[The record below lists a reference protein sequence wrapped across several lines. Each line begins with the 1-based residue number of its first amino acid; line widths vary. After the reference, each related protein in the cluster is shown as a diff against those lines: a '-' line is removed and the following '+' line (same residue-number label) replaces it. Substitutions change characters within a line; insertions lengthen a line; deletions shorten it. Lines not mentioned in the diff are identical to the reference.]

1 MQNLCLWKPD
11 QDRMQHSNLHQ
22 FMAEVNHFHGLQ
34 LRSYADLYQ
43 WSVEK
48 TTRFWPLV
56 WQHCGVKGELG
67 DIVAENRQEMQRA
80 RWFPDSRL
88 NFAENL
94 LRRQDESPAIISRLE
109 GGVSQ
114 TLSWAELGDQVARL
128 AQWLRSQ
135 GIGRGDVAGA
145 PGAGRRTGAVAP
157 ERGHGPVRRGR
168 RLSTQYFGNRGCH
181 AGHHQPGRYLDL
193 HQPRLR

>member
-1 MQNLCLWKPD
+1 
-11 QDRMQHSNLHQ
+11 MQHSNLHQ

-114 TLSWAELGDQVARL
+114 TLSWAELAIRWPDWPSGCAAR
-128 AQWLRSQ
+128 A
-135 GIGRGDVAGA
+135 
-145 PGAGRRTGAVAP
+145 
-157 ERGHGPVRRGR
+157 
-168 RLSTQYFGNRGCH
+168 
-181 AGHHQPGRYLDL
+181 
-193 HQPRLR
+193 

>member
-1 MQNLCLWKPD
+1 MQNLCLWTPD

-56 WQHCGVKGELG
+56 AALRRQGRTFSN
-67 DIVAENRQEMQRA
+67 IVAENRQEMQRA
-80 RWFPDSRL
+80 RWFPDSQL

-94 LRRQDESPAIISRLE
+94 LRRQDESPAIIS
-109 GGVSQ
+109 
-114 TLSWAELGDQVARL
+114 
-128 AQWLRSQ
+128 
-135 GIGRGDVAGA
+135 
-145 PGAGRRTGAVAP
+145 P
-157 ERGHGPVRRGR
+157 H
-168 RLSTQYFGNRGCH
+168 
-181 AGHHQPGRYLDL
+181 
-193 HQPRLR
+193 

>member
-11 QDRMQHSNLHQ
+11 QDRMQHSNLQQ

-67 DIVAENRQEMQRA
+67 NIVAENRQEMQRA

-109 GGVSQ
+109 GDTSQ
-114 TLSWAELGDQVARL
+114 TLSWAELADQVARL

-135 GIGRGDVAGA
+135 GISRGDVVASMATTVCGML
-145 PGAGRRTGAVAP
+145 GR
-157 ERGHGPVRRGR
+157 
-168 RLSTQYFGNRGCH
+168 
-181 AGHHQPGRYLDL
+181 
-193 HQPRLR
+193 

>member
-67 DIVAENRQEMQRA
+67 NIVAENRQEMQHA
-80 RWFPDSRL
+80 RWFPDSQL

-94 LRRQDESPAIISRLE
+94 LRRQDESPAIISRIE
-109 GGVSQ
+109 GSP
-114 TLSWAELGDQVARL
+114 SRA
-128 AQWLRSQ
+128 LRSRLGPRPRPSGSRQ
-135 GIGRGDVAGA
+135 SCAVSVQRTSSQA
-145 PGAGRRTGAVAP
+145 PATRSAMPPSDAAP
-157 ERGHGPVRRGR
+157 SATPAM
-168 RLSTQYFGNRGCH
+168 N
-181 AGHHQPGRYLDL
+181 
-193 HQPRLR
+193 